1 MFYEEQVRDGVL
13 CYRSTPTGDWVPMSA
28 ERLTAMLL
36 ELRQRTAPAQ
46 MQPALH
52 YTVMP
57 QPAFIPAAPMWG
69 PWQPP
74 YTITCGDTTQ
84 NGVGTLTGAV
94 R

>member
-13 CYRSTPTGDWVPMSA
+13 CCRSTPVGDWVPMSA

-36 ELRQRTAPAQ
+36 ELRQRQVASP
-46 MQPALH
+46 P
-52 YTVMP
+52 VFVP
-57 QPAFIPAAPMWG
+57 QPYPVLAPQPTWVPAA

-74 YTITCGDTTQ
+74 YTITCG
-84 NGVGTLTGAV
+84 GA